1 MTRGVVTFGEKLLHL
16 TSPDHERF
24 LQSARFEAV
33 FGGAEAN
40 VAVALAG
47 WNVPAAYVTVLP
59 ENHPFT
65 DAGIAELR
73 RFGVDTSCVGYGPG
87 RFGLY
92 YMETGV
98 GLRPSRIVYDREH
111 SAMARAKPG
120 DIDWPAV
127 FEDSDW
133 FHTSGITPAISR
145 SAAELTTESMRMARE
160 GGLRVS
166 FDLNY
171 RKSLWNWGR
180 SAPEVLRELTGL
192 ADVLIGN
199 YEHLKMLL
207 GMDGDA
213 DVDIAEEDG
222 RCERLARA
230 AMDAFPNLKTVALT
244 VRSGS
249 QWSACLARED
259 SFVESRKYDISQ
271 VVDRIGSGDAFA
283 AGLIFGIRALSSSRE
298 ALEFGAAAGCLKH
311 FVQGDFLRARVEEVH
326 EIVAGGDAGG
336 VER

>member
-1 MTRGVVTFGEKLLHL
+1 MTRGVVTFGEMLLHL

-73 RFGVDTSCVGYGPG
+73 RFGVDTAGVGYGSG

-92 YMETGV
+92 YMESGV
-98 GLRPSRIVYDREH
+98 GLWPSRIVYDREH
-111 SAMARAKPG
+111 SAMAGAKPG
-120 DIDWPAV
+120 DIDWQRS
-127 FEDSDW
+127 FGDSDW

-145 SAAELTTESMRMARE
+145 SAAELTAESMRAARE

-199 YEHLKMLL
+199 YEHLKMVL
-207 GMDGDA
+207 GMDGAA
-213 DVDIAEEDG
+213 DSDVTEQD
-222 RCERLARA
+222 RYERLTEI
-230 AMDAFPNLKTVALT
+230 AMGAFPNLKTVVLT
-244 VRSGS
+244 VRSPTH
-249 QWSACLARED
+249 WSACLAEEG
-259 SFVESRKYDISQ
+259 SYVESRKYDISQ

-283 AGLIFGIRALSSSRE
+283 AGLIFGIKMFASSGE

-311 FVQGDFLRARVEEVH
+311 FVQGDFLRASVDDVNA
-326 EIVAGGDAGG
+326 IVTGGDAGG
-336 VER
+336 VKR